1 MADPAFRASAT
12 AAQTHRRI
20 LAAGLRKILRPLV
33 RVMLRSG
40 IPYGLFADI
49 AKQAYVEVAND
60 EFEIPGRKQTV
71 SRVAIITGLTRKEM
85 SRIREL
91 QEADAAEVADRYNRA
106 ARVISGW
113 LRDSRFCQDN
123 GEPAALPVEGEGA
136 TFTELVR
143 EFSGDVPPRAI
154 LDELIDARTVELRDD
169 GYVQLVTRAYI
180 PRDSKADKLGIL
192 GTDVTQL
199 ITTISHNVYA
209 EGSEPRFQRKVSYDN
224 LPAEVLQELRT
235 MSARES
241 QALLE
246 KLDRWLAAHDRDA
259 NPGVD
264 GSGRKRAG
272 VGIYY
277 FEEDFDPDKDE

>member
-1 MADPAFRASAT
+1 MSDPALRVSPT
-12 AAQTHRRI
+12 PAQTHRRI
-20 LAAGLRKILRPLV
+20 LAAALRRILRPLV
-33 RVMLRSG
+33 RVLLRSG
-40 IPYGLFADI
+40 IPYGLFVDI
-49 AKQAYVEVAND
+49 AKQAYVEVASD

-71 SRVAIITGLTRKEM
+71 SRVAIITGLTRKEIA
-85 SRIREL
+85 RIKEL

-113 LRDSRFCQDN
+113 LRDPRFSQD
-123 GEPAALPVEGEGA
+123 GEPKPLPVEGEGA
-136 TFTELVR
+136 TFTGLVK

-154 LDELIDARTVELRDD
+154 LDELIDARTVEMRDD

-192 GTDVTQL
+192 GADVSQL
-199 ITTISHNVYA
+199 IDTISHNVY
-209 EGSEPRFQRKVSYDN
+209 EEDSEPRFQRKVSYDN
-224 LPAEVLQELRT
+224 LPAEALKELRT
-235 MSARES
+235 MSASES

-259 NPGVD
+259 NPQVD

-277 FEEDFDPDKDE
+277 FEEDFDPETDE